1 LAEPAGSALL
11 VDEYFASG
19 DDRLFDELLACRSE
33 KKFKSFGERWYA
45 DSRPWARRT
54 LLRYVDDG
62 CDRPHHRLLV
72 KTLFKKAEA
81 ASDDE
86 AMAHFLVAFDRLTRR
101 QLVPQ
106 RHWDYQTRTSTT
118 EFVLQQD
125 PSVPSKAPREKG
137 PRNARNPQ
145 TGAAMQIP
153 ARALPMDRFSRRTRR
168 YLARRAFRYFRRA
181 GRKDPARYAA
191 ALRVALPLYDDQNLQ
206 KPEQLLDA
214 WGLVHALY
222 WSSPVLKRSPHGVRL
237 AAGAKLADLAPA
249 PIFPDVWKDAPAFE
263 ALSDLAARARS
274 RTVRRWSIALLK
286 RDHADAL
293 RGITFTRLRLLL
305 KSPHEEVQVF
315 AAELLKEKPGLEGLP
330 IDEWLELLKLEN
342 PEVLALVC
350 ELVEKTVHPDRLTLA
365 QAVSLACAPAAAV
378 AELGLRWARTKKVD
392 GAAELEATL
401 QLREARAPR
410 VRAQALE
417 WLRELLSRSAYAKPE
432 HVRELVDAKHREA
445 RSEGL
450 RLMDERFKDET
461 TLWAALSE
469 SPYDDVRGR
478 LVVRLKE
485 WEKVLDREAL
495 LRVWATS
502 LLAIHRGGKA
512 KRQVVKQLAERIVS
526 APAEAEA
533 LLPLLGI
540 ALRSVR
546 APERRG
552 ALAALGRAAHR
563 APQLRAAI
571 ASRLP
576 ELKLL
581 DEAVA

>member
-1 LAEPAGSALL
+1 LAESAGSALL

-19 DDRLFDELLACRSE
+19 DDRLLGELLPCRSE
-33 KKFKSFGERWYA
+33 KKFKTFGERWYA
-45 DSRPWARRT
+45 DTRPWARQT

-81 ASDDE
+81 AADDE

-101 QLVPQ
+101 QIVPV
-106 RHWDYQTRTSTT
+106 RHWDYQTRQSTT
-118 EFVLQQD
+118 EFVLKAD
-125 PSVPSKAPREKG
+125 SSVPSKAPREK
-137 PRNARNPQ
+137 PARSARNPQ
-145 TGAAMQIP
+145 TGAVMNIP
-153 ARALPMDRFSRRTRR
+153 GRSQPMERFSRRTRR

-181 GRKDPARYAA
+181 GWKDKPRYAR
-191 ALRVALPLYDDQNLQ
+191 ALRIALPLYDDSNLQ

-222 WSSPVLKRSPHGVRL
+222 WASPVLKRSPHGVRL
-237 AAGAKLADLAPA
+237 TANAKLADLAPA
-249 PIFPDVWKDAPAFE
+249 PIFPDAWKGVPGFE
-263 ALSDLAARARS
+263 ALSDFAVRARS
-274 RTVRRWSIALLK
+274 RTVRRWAIALLK

-293 RGITFTRLRLLL
+293 RELTFTRLRLLL

-330 IDEWLELLKLEN
+330 VDEWLELLKLEN
-342 PEVLALVC
+342 PDVLALVC

-365 QAVSLACAPAAAV
+365 QSIALACAPAAAV
-378 AELGLRWARTKKVD
+378 AELGLRWARTKKVE
-392 GAAELEATL
+392 AASDLETAL
-401 QLREARAPR
+401 ALREARAPR
-410 VRAQALE
+410 VRAEALE
-417 WLRELLSRSAYAKPE
+417 WLRELLSRSSQAKPE
-432 HVRELVDAKHREA
+432 HVRELVDAKHKEA

-485 WEKVLDREAL
+485 WEKALDREAL
-495 LRVWATS
+495 KRVWATS
-502 LLAIHRGGKA
+502 LLAIHRGGRA
-512 KRQVVKQLAERIVS
+512 KRQVVKQVAERIVS
-526 APAEAEA
+526 TPAEAEA
-533 LLPLLGI
+533 LLPLLGV

-546 APERRG
+546 TPERRS
-552 ALAALGRAAHR
+552 ALAALARAAHR
-563 APQLRAAI
+563 APQLRDAI
-571 ASRLP
+571 ARRLP
-576 ELKLL
+576 ELRLL